1 MSVVGTFRTTQVALE
16 IGYFREHSGHSQR
29 KPKPAVVDP
38 TRTLT
43 LACVDIVERRGLA
56 SSSRPFV
63 LDIHDRHGLDREA
76 DFHPAWGV

>member
-1 MSVVGTFRTTQVALE
+1 MGWYRLQVSKRA
-16 IGYFREHSGHSQR
+16 
-29 KPKPAVVDP
+29 PVTACDP

>member
-1 MSVVGTFRTTQVALE
+1 MSQLKQDLIGGTEQN
-16 IGYFREHSGHSQR
+16 
-29 KPKPAVVDP
+29 DP